1 MEYHLLMFHPL
12 LKLVFLHKRVSLKM
26 KQILLV
32 EDEESLINV
41 LTLNLE
47 MEGYDVVVAKTGQ
60 EALDKFDEA
69 IDLVI
74 LDLMLPII
82 NGFDVCANLRKESK
96 VPILMISAKGTPN
109 DRITGLKAGADD
121 YLVKPFNLEELL
133 LRVGILID
141 RNQNNSDTEM
151 NHFDFGGNE
160 VDFLTY
166 EAKTVHGETLT
177 LSKREA
183 ALLRLLISRKNE
195 VVSRDYILD
204 EIWGKDKF
212 PTSRTIDNYILNF
225 RKYFEKEP
233 SKPLFFKN
241 LRGVGYKF
249 EAKDSE

>member
-1 MEYHLLMFHPL
+1 
-12 LKLVFLHKRVSLKM
+12 M
-26 KQILLV
+26 KKVLLV

-47 MEGYDVVVAKTGQ
+47 MESYEVVVAKSGQ
-60 EALDKFDEA
+60 IALELFDPSY
-69 IDLVI
+69 DLVI
-74 LDLMLPII
+74 LDVMLPAV
-82 NGFDVCANLRKESK
+82 NGFDVCSK
-96 VPILMISAKGTPN
+96 IRALSKIPILMISAKGTSN

-133 LRVGILID
+133 LRVGILINRTSLELD
-141 RNQNNSDTEM
+141 EELETYS
-151 NHFDFGGNE
+151 FGGNQI
-160 VDFLTY
+160 DFKTY
-166 EAKTVHGETLT
+166 EAETLRGEQLT

-183 ALLRLLISRKNE
+183 ALLHLLISRKNE
-195 VVSRDYILD
+195 VISRDTILD

-233 SKPLFFKN
+233 GKPLYFKN

-249 EAKDSE
+249 ELKNQ